1 MLMKKL
7 IIIGCLGVLFTSC
20 GEYQK
25 ALKSTDSS
33 VKYAEAEKQYKNK
46 KYKKAIRLF
55 DAIQNE
61 YAGRPQGERLFFLF
75 GDAYYQTEQ
84 YGLAAYAFD
93 RLQRLYPRSD
103 KVMESAFLEAKCYY
117 LQAPTYSVDQAYT
130 NQALEKLQYFI
141 DRYANSDYAKEAN
154 QMILELVTQLEKK
167 EFEIAKQY
175 DLIRDYQAAMKTLD
189 NFLTNN
195 PGSVFREEALYTR
208 LHSAYEW
215 AINSVESKQ
224 EERLNTAK
232 EAYDNLLRAFPETKY
247 KKEADY
253 MLGKTNNALK
263 SITTSQ
269 K

>member
-7 IIIGCLGVLFTSC
+7 IIIGCLAVLFTSC

-55 DAIQNE
+55 DNIQSE

-75 GDAYYQTEQ
+75 GDAYYQTGQ
-84 YGLAAYAFD
+84 YGLASYQFE

-103 KVMESAFLEAKCYY
+103 KAMESAFLEAKCYY
-117 LQAPTYSVDQAYT
+117 LQVPVYSVDQTYT

-141 DRYANSDYAKEAN
+141 DRYPNSDYAKEAN
-154 QMILELVTQLEKK
+154 EMILELVTQLEKK

-175 DLIRDYQAAMKTLD
+175 NLIRDYQAAMKTLD
-189 NFLTNN
+189 NFLSNN
-195 PGSVFREEALYTR
+195 PGSIFREEALYTR

-215 AINSVESKQ
+215 AINSIEIKQ
-224 EERLNTAK
+224 EERLKTAK
-232 EAYDNLLRAFPETKY
+232 EAYDNLLIAFPETKY
-247 KKEADY
+247 RKNADY
-253 MLGKTNNALK
+253 MLGKVNNALK